1 MTQHVAT
8 IAPEVAA
15 NPWLTRRVRI
25 VDMIQETEGVATYR
39 LKYDD
44 SVDADD
50 YRFLPGQFNML
61 YLPGVGESA
70 ISMSGDAEELDGWI
84 HTVRVAGNVTRTLA
98 RLRPGDALGLRGPF
112 GAPWPVEQFAGA
124 DVVIVAGGLG
134 MAPLR
139 PLIYHLLR
147 HRGDFGRVWLIV
159 GARSPDGLL
168 YPREYDAWRRAGI
181 DMQTTVDRPA
191 AGWTGNIGVVTV
203 LLDRLPLGDASR
215 TQLAACGPEVM
226 MKYAALSG
234 LQRGIGAERIWIS
247 LERNMQCAA
256 GLCGHCQLGPAF
268 ICKDGPVLRW
278 DGIEPYLHVKAL

>member
-1 MTQHVAT
+1 MTPHSAT
-8 IAPEVAA
+8 VAPELAA

-25 VDMIQETEGVATYR
+25 VDIIPETEGVATYR

-44 SVDADD
+44 SVDAGE
-50 YRFLPGQFNML
+50 YRFQPGQFNML

-98 RLRPGDALGLRGPF
+98 RLHPGDVLGLRGPF
-112 GAPWPVEQFAGA
+112 GAPWPVEQLAGS

-139 PLIYHLLR
+139 PLIYHVIR
-147 HRGDFGRVWLIV
+147 HRGEFGRVWLII
-159 GARSPDGLL
+159 GARAPDGLL
-168 YPREYDAWRRAGI
+168 YPGEYDAWRNAGI
-181 DMQTTVDRPA
+181 DVQTTVDRPA
-191 AGWTGNIGVVTV
+191 AGWTGNIGVVTA
-203 LLDRLPLGDASR
+203 LLDRLPLKDASR

-234 LQRGIGAERIWIS
+234 IQRGISAERMWIS

-268 ICKDGPVLRW
+268 ICKDGPVLRY
-278 DGIEPYLHVKAL
+278 DRIEACLFVKAL